1 MMTGN
6 SDEYLVIVIA
16 SPAIGIHSDDQN
28 KTQPV
33 NFFE

>member
-6 SDEYLVIVIA
+6 SEYLVIVIA

-28 KTQPV
+28 ETQPV
-33 NFFE
+33 HFF